1 MADIKLI
8 SALRER
14 TGAGLADCKAVLDE
28 ANGDIEVAI
37 DLLRKK
43 GGIKAAK
50 KADRESNEGV
60 IAIARDASGVA
71 VAALRCET
79 DFVARNEG
87 YIATVQSYA
96 EKLIGMDAEEFK
108 TWAEQNIKDELT
120 LKIGENLQLATAEK
134 VSGAVVGSYVHS
146 NRKLAAVV
154 ALSGGTQELANDIAL
169 HISAMTPF
177 YLTPTDVPAEEI
189 EKEKD
194 VYRTLL
200 KQDGKPEAMWDK
212 IMEGKLNK
220 YYEDV
225 CLLNQTFVKDDSQKI
240 ADLLGENKV
249 VSFKRYSI

>member
-14 TGAGLADCKAVLDE
+14 TGAGLADCKAVLEE
-28 ANGDIEVAI
+28 ANDDIELAI

-60 IAIARDASGVA
+60 IAIARDENGVA
-71 VAALRCET
+71 VVALRCET

-87 YIATVQSYA
+87 YIATVQSFA
-96 EKLIGMDAEEFK
+96 DKLLGMDAEEFK
-108 TWAEQNIKDELT
+108 TWAEQNIKDELII
-120 LKIGENLQLATAEK
+120 KIGENLQLATVDK

-146 NRKLAAVV
+146 NRKIAAVV

-169 HISAMTPF
+169 HISAMTPL
-177 YLTPTDVPAEEI
+177 YLAPADVPAEEI

-194 VYRTLL
+194 IYRTLL
-200 KQDGKPEAMWDK
+200 KQDGKPEEMWDK

-220 YYEDV
+220 YYEEV
-225 CLLNQTFVKDDSQKI
+225 CLLNQVFVKDDSQKI
-240 ADLLGENKV
+240 SGLIGENKI